1 MNTNNK
7 AIAVLLLLLCGMAM
21 SLCFGV
27 LCLML
32 GAVGGGMGAVLIP
45 LVIYAGVHFAE
56 KQRERF
62 REAYNLN
69 SAAFI
74 CIAELP
80 SVIVS
85 GVLYLLLLCSAEGG
99 DLTDIAG
106 EVICAAL
113 AVFSGGA
120 ALLIMIGTVICS
132 IVTSRTRKKLS
143 SQPDMAE
150 ENTEV

>member
-1 MNTNNK
+1 MNGNNK
-7 AIAVLLLLLCGMAM
+7 AVAVLLLLLCGMAM

-32 GAVGGGMGAVLIP
+32 CAVGGGIGAVLIP
-45 LVIYAGVHFAE
+45 LVIYAGVRFAE

-62 REAYNLN
+62 REVYNLN

-99 DLTDIAG
+99 DLSEIADEMIG
-106 EVICAAL
+106 AAL
-113 AVFSGGA
+113 AVFSGSA